1 MDSTYGENLKLTIF
15 GASHAPEIGMTL
27 EGVPAGERVDLDA
40 LQQFLSRRAPGRNAF
55 STSRREADEPQF
67 LSGLNDSVTD
77 GGLIKA
83 VIRNTNTRSRDYDE
97 LKYVPRPGHADYTA
111 AVKYFG
117 TLDMAGG
124 GPFSGRMTA
133 PLCIAGGILKQ
144 LLEKKGIYI
153 SARIAAIAGIAD
165 SGSLEEALRASAA
178 QGAAQDEVQGT
189 AQAEAQRASQAAAPC
204 DTAFLKTLAEKDFPV
219 LDDAQGEK
227 MKEAILKAKED
238 GDSVGGI
245 VECAVF
251 GLPAGLGGPLFD
263 GMEGQI
269 AKIVFGVPAVKGVE
283 FGAGFSV
290 AGMRGSENNDPF
302 AVSDGAACTL
312 TNHAGGIL
320 GGITDGMPLVFRAAF
335 KPTPSI
341 AKEQQSIDLRTMQET
356 SLRIRGRHDP
366 CIVQRAVPVVEAA
379 AAVAVY
385 DALLSREK
393 ETRAYAQRPDKTESC
408 GD

>member
-153 SARIAAIAGIAD
+153 SARIAAIAGIKD
-165 SGSLEEALRASAA
+165 GGNLEEALRS
-178 QGAAQDEVQGT
+178 G
-189 AQAEAQRASQAAAPC
+189 
-204 DTAFLKTLAEKDFPV
+204 DTAFLKALAEKDFPV

-320 GGITDGMPLVFRAAF
+320 GGITNGMPLVFRAAF

>member
-153 SARIAAIAGIAD
+153 SARIAAIAGIKD
-165 SGSLEEALRASAA
+165 GGNLEEALRS
-178 QGAAQDEVQGT
+178 G
-189 AQAEAQRASQAAAPC
+189 
-204 DTAFLKTLAEKDFPV
+204 DTAFLKALAEKDFPV

-302 AVSDGAACTL
+302 AVSGGAACTL

-320 GGITDGMPLVFRAAF
+320 GGITNGMPLVFRAAF